1 MTNLPTIPAKTT
13 STLAEANPVNATYYA
28 KEADLAAARFSYLVE
43 RRDQLQEKLRMGVL
57 ALNGASLIGLL
68 SALGGEGQAAIWLG
82 FTSENAKYSA
92 ASLAGLLIAAGISAI
107 VQSNLFTKE
116 AGDANTRRSQ
126 ASWLTSFHAAEATE
140 ANWDKLELLA
150 DEFGNAPIVDFQYSL
165 AAIILQNLAG
175 GAWLAGI
182 LIPMWQVLF

>member
-1 MTNLPTIPAKTT
+1 MTNLPIVPTIVTP
-13 STLAEANPVNATYYA
+13 TLAEVNPVNATYYA

-43 RRDQLQEKLRMGVL
+43 RRDQLHEKLRMGIL

-68 SALGGEGQAAIWLG
+68 SALGGEGKAASWLG
-82 FTSENAKYSA
+82 FTSENAKYSVA
-92 ASLAGLLIAAGISAI
+92 FFAGGIIAAGISAI
-107 VQSNLFTKE
+107 VQANLFTNE

-126 ASWLTSFHAAEATE
+126 ASWLASFHAAEASE
-140 ANWDKLELLA
+140 ANWNKLESLA
-150 DEFGNAPIVDFQYSL
+150 EEFGKAPIVDFQYSL

-182 LIPMWQVLF
+182 LIPMWEVLF